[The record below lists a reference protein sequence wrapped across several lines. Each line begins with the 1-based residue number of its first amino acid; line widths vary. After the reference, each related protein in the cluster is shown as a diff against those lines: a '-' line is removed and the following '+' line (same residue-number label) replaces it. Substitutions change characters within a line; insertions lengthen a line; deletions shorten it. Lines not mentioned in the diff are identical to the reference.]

1 MAKDEK
7 QESKPSDQTFIHIR
21 DIWVDGM
28 ELRRRKHGK
37 KRFCKDNKKERR
49 SEPSKNEEFTTAK
62 KETVKIRFCE
72 SRFGSW

>member
-21 DIWVDGM
+21 DIRVDGM

-37 KRFCKDNKKERR
+37 K
-49 SEPSKNEEFTTAK
+49 
-62 KETVKIRFCE
+62 ILQ
-72 SRFGSW
+72 G